1 MSAQGTLIAIRG
13 ATKGAPA
20 SRGQSPTSARV
31 SRAKSC
37 ERPRTDWLGPAER
50 QGRWSGKGWDCD
62 HRCGA
67 NYLGAR
73 RGPGAPVCLAEQT
86 GYHCPRSAQS
96 GSSGLSAGK
105 GIVRLPLNGQDLD
118 QNNAISPSNGVGTT
132 LNPGEKKI
140 MLIRIANGGAAM
152 LPVSIHLELG
162 L

>member
-1 MSAQGTLIAIRG
+1 MST
-13 ATKGAPA
+13 
-20 SRGQSPTSARV
+20 
-31 SRAKSC
+31 
-37 ERPRTDWLGPAER
+37 
-50 QGRWSGKGWDCD
+50 
-62 HRCGA
+62 
-67 NYLGAR
+67 
-73 RGPGAPVCLAEQT
+73 
-86 GYHCPRSAQS
+86 QS

-132 LNPGEKKI
+132 LNPGEEKV